1 MPSNPLVEK
10 LRVAQWNKSPKQ
22 QGDGQ
27 VTGPEQAGW
36 SGQQEGMRAG
46 LSHWQELHG
55 PLRGDEQGCGE
66 VRMQRAGRWASLDV
80 DGL

>member
-1 MPSNPLVEK
+1 ME
-10 LRVAQWNKSPKQ
+10 QKSKATRRWP
-22 QGDGQ
+22 GHH
-27 VTGPEQAGW
+27 PEQAGW

-46 LSHWQELHG
+46 LSHWQELHS
-55 PLRGDEQGCGE
+55 PLRGDEQGCEE